1 MKRLIP
7 IHVESHSGYKVDEY
21 PKCFYREGKR
31 FDILEITDR
40 WYQTDRDPESP
51 AADYFKV
58 ITADDQVKVEFY
70 RDDARGGAYERMHT
84 IILN

>member
-58 ITADDQVKVEFY
+58 ITADDGEFLIKHEITTDQWY
-70 RDDARGGAYERMHT
+70 LQYY
-84 IILN
+84 